1 MADVKRVK
9 IKIDFENGF
18 SINSD
23 QEIQEVL
30 KLLAEVIQSGAHTGI
45 EVEVQYVDETEITF
59 TEEDEED

>member
-59 TEEDEED
+59 TEED